1 MDLVILAAG
10 MGSRFGG
17 LKQIEPIDEAG
28 HFIIDY
34 SIFDAKRAGFDRVI
48 FIIKEENLDIF
59 RSTIGKRVEDKIET
73 HYVIQKLD
81 LLPEGYSLPAGRTK
95 PLGTAQAI
103 LAAKEVVGNASFA
116 MINSDD
122 FYGRDAFEVAAS
134 FLRSLPENS
143 KGLYANVG
151 YKAANTMTEN
161 GSVKRGVLV
170 FDENAHLTELIESKL
185 ERVDGKIRATPLE
198 GKAPMTL
205 PEDALVSMN
214 LFCFTHEIMDRIEE
228 GFPRFME
235 ENKDHHDSAE
245 YLLPTLVS
253 ETMERD
259 GATVKVLGTSAVWH
273 GVTYREDKPDV
284 VASIARLVEQ
294 GEYPK
299 KLW

>member
-1 MDLVILAAG
+1 
-10 MGSRFGG
+10 
-17 LKQIEPIDEAG
+17 
-28 HFIIDY
+28 
-34 SIFDAKRAGFDRVI
+34 
-48 FIIKEENLDIF
+48 
-59 RSTIGKRVEDKIET
+59 
-73 HYVIQKLD
+73 
-81 LLPEGYSLPAGRTK
+81 
-95 PLGTAQAI
+95 
-103 LAAKEVVGNASFA
+103 
-116 MINSDD
+116 
-122 FYGRDAFEVAAS
+122 
-134 FLRSLPENS
+134 
-143 KGLYANVG
+143 
-151 YKAANTMTEN
+151 MTEN

-198 GKAPMTL
+198 GKAPMIL
-205 PEDALVSMN
+205 PDDALVSMN

-235 ENKDHHDSAE
+235 ENKDHLDSAE